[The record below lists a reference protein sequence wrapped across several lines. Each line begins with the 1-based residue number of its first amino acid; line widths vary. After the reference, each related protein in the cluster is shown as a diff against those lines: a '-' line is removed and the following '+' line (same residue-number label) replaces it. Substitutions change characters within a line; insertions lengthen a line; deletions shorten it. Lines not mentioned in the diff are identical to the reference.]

1 VTNNQDEI
9 SGSVER
15 ITYYNEQNGY
25 TVLRLKPDSRQMLP
39 FRYASGREALI
50 TVVGNLPEVNP
61 GEWLKLRGRWTT
73 HAQHGRQF
81 QAEYCEQSLPAT
93 TEGIKRYLGSG
104 MIRGVGKVMA
114 ERIVNTFGEA
124 TLDIIEAEPERLR
137 SVLGIGRKRI
147 TQIINA
153 WEEQRAIK
161 DVMIFL
167 QSHGVS
173 TNLATKIYKTYGDD
187 ALQVVQQT
195 PYRLVQDVYGIGFK
209 TADKIAQALGLGADD
224 PGRIEA
230 GVAYTLNR
238 LAEEGHVYVP
248 QEELEPEAAEI
259 LGLETGQVTAVINTL
274 EQSDFIKRE
283 KLQYNI
289 PAAASTAVGEDKP
302 TYSVR
307 EEQAVYLTPFYY
319 SEVGLTR
326 RLQQLI
332 AHPTSRLT
340 TCRQAMSRWQL
351 PTHLAPQQRQAI
363 HTAVSHKVTVL
374 TGGPGT
380 GKTTTL
386 SSLLDLLDQYG
397 HSYALASPTGRAAKR
412 LTEATG
418 REAKTVHRLLGFNP
432 GEGFGQNE
440 NNPIDADLIVIDEAS
455 MLDLLLAY
463 NLLKAIGTDSHLL
476 LVGDI
481 DQLPSVGAGDVLR
494 DLIDSEKTAVV
505 RLETIFRQA
514 ADSLII
520 QNAHRINRGQM
531 PQTSEG
537 MGDFYLFIKNEINET
552 ADLLVDIVQN
562 RLPHKFGL
570 HPLDEVQVLAPMYNG
585 SVGVANLNER
595 LQEALNPPQG
605 RKPEKRLGG
614 RTFRVGDKVMQTVN
628 NYDKNVYNGDIGR
641 ITIIDQIQQTM
652 AISVDGQPVVYDFLE
667 ADELVHAYAIS
678 VHKSQGAEYP
688 CVVMPVVTQ
697 HYMML
702 QRNLLYTAVTRAK
715 KLVILVGTR
724 RALQIAVKN
733 NKVSQRYS
741 ALDWRL
747 ANR

>member
-1 VTNNQDEI
+1 MTPTSDEI
-9 SGSVER
+9 SGAVER

-25 TVLRLKPDSRQMLP
+25 TVLRLKPDSRNMLP
-39 FRYASGREALI
+39 YRYASGREALI
-50 TVVGNLPEVNP
+50 TVVGNLPDVNP

-81 QAEYCEQSLPAT
+81 QADYCEQSLPAT

-114 ERIVNTFGEA
+114 ERIVNTFGED
-124 TLDIIEAEPERLR
+124 TLDIIDEEPERLR
-137 SVLGIGRKRI
+137 AVLGIGQKRI
-147 TQIINA
+147 KQIIKA
-153 WEEQRAIK
+153 WDEQRAIK

-173 TNLATKIYKTYGDD
+173 TNLATKIYKTYRDESL
-187 ALQVVQQT
+187 AVVQQT
-195 PYRLVQDVYGIGFK
+195 PYRLVHDVYGIGFK
-209 TADKIAQALGLGADD
+209 TADKIAQALGLGPDD

-248 QEELEPEAAEI
+248 QAELEPEAAEI
-259 LGLETGQVTAVINTL
+259 LGLETAQVTAVINSL

-283 KLQYNI
+283 QVQYTI
-289 PAAASTAVGEDKP
+289 PEPQAGPLGESEP
-302 TYSVR
+302 TYTVR

-326 RLQQLI
+326 RLQTLI
-332 AHPTSRLT
+332 GHPTSRLT
-340 TCRQAMSRWQL
+340 TCRQAKGRWQL
-351 PTHLAPQQRQAI
+351 PTHLAPQQREAVE
-363 HTAVSHKVTVL
+363 TAVFHKVTVL

-386 SSLLDLLDQYG
+386 RSLLDLLDQYG
-397 HSYALASPTGRAAKR
+397 HTYALASPTGRAAKR
-412 LTEATG
+412 LTEATD

-440 NNPIDADLIVIDEAS
+440 DNPIDADLIVIDEAS
-455 MLDLLLAY
+455 MLDLILAY
-463 NLLKAIGTDSHLL
+463 NLLKAIGPDSHLL

-481 DQLPSVGAGDVLR
+481 DQLPSVGAGDVLA
-494 DLIDSEKTAVV
+494 DLIDSGKTAVV
-505 RLETIFRQA
+505 RLQTIFRQA

-520 QNAHRINRGQM
+520 QNAHRINRGHL

-537 MGDFYLFIKNEINET
+537 LGDFYIFIKNDINET
-552 ADLLVDIVQN
+552 ADLLVDIVKN
-562 RLPHKFGL
+562 RIPHKFGL

-585 SVGVANLNER
+585 SVGVANLNEL
-595 LQEALNPPQG
+595 LQQALNPPQG
-605 RKPEKRLGG
+605 RKPEKKLGG

-628 NYDKNVYNGDIGR
+628 NYDKSVYNGDIGR
-641 ITIIDQIQQTM
+641 VTHLDQIQQTM
-652 AISVDGQPVVYDFLE
+652 TVSIDGQPILYDFLE

-724 RALQIAVKN
+724 RALHIAVSN
-733 NKVSQRYS
+733 NKVSQRYT

-747 ANR
+747 GK